1 MDLNKFMF
9 DGKNAAASMLHELRD
24 ASAFYVHPN
33 YSGRFDGADAAM
45 AGLLDPELHGDFEWW
60 ATEFLACGVGVAL
73 NVLERYVP
81 AGHVMSPDEWE
92 EFSELR
98 FRGEWH
104 SVGEFML
111 DLVGA
116 CAMGD
121 VSAGEVAC
129 RFDVYEYAG
138 GVMVFDRG
146 WTAGE

>member
-9 DGKNAAASMLHELRD
+9 EAKNAAGPLLLELRD
-24 ASAFYVHPN
+24 SSAFYVHPN
-33 YSGRFDGADAAM
+33 YRGRFDDADSAL

-60 ATEFLACGVGVAL
+60 ATEFLACGVGVVL

-92 EFSELR
+92 EFAELR
-98 FRGEWH
+98 FRGEWA
-104 SVGEFML
+104 SAGEFML

-116 CAMGD
+116 CAMHD
-121 VSAGEVAC
+121 VPVHDVA
-129 RFDVYEYAG
+129 RKFDVYEYAD
-138 GVMVFDRG
+138 GVIVFDRG